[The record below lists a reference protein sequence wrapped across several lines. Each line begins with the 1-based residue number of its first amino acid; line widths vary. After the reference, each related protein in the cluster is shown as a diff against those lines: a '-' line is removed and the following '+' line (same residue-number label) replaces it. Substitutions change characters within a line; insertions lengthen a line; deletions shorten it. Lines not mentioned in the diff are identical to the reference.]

1 MNVTLSTGRTLALP
15 IRFDGVDQ
23 AILSFDVRASDVAR
37 LLPRDLKPLNCGYG
51 LSEMFV
57 HWQSTRVSD
66 FGSFGEMLIGF
77 LVEEPYYR
85 GQAAYFL
92 VNPVTSAEARILGME
107 LWDLHK
113 VLSRI
118 DCQRDGARMRCTLTM
133 DGEFVLAMDLPL
145 VSGEP
150 CDLNTL
156 ACAGEGARSTV
167 FRYRQAGPRCT
178 QIERPTDVK
187 LELGHHA
194 LSETIGRL
202 MLGSSV
208 KRYILREDCRILI
221 GPSLNRLL
229 TASSI

>member
-1 MNVTLSTGRTLALP
+1 MQTTLSNGRVLNFP

-37 LLPRDLKPLNCGYG
+37 LLPRDLRPLNCGYG

-66 FGSFGEMLIGF
+66 LGSFSEMLIGF

-107 LWDLHK
+107 LWGLHK
-113 VLSRI
+113 ILSRI
-118 DCQRDGARMRCTLTM
+118 ECQRDNARMRCTLTM
-133 DGEFVLAMDLPL
+133 DEEFVLAMDLPL
-145 VSGEP
+145 VSGKP

-156 ACAGEGARSTV
+156 ACAGEGDRSTV
-167 FRYRQAGPRCT
+167 FRYRQWGPRCT
-178 QIERPTDVK
+178 ELMRPTDVR
-187 LELGHHA
+187 LELGRHA
-194 LSETIGRL
+194 LSETIGGL
-202 MLGSSV
+202 MLGSSI
-208 KRYILREDCRILI
+208 KRYILRENCRILI
-221 GPSLNRLL
+221 GPSLGLLL
-229 TASSI
+229 TTSGN